1 MRTRSSERD
10 GRRGKQACQ
19 QPETGTVTST
29 PGRGDLPREG
39 DHRADGSDAPS
50 DPPRALAVAA
60 RMLSVEFG
68 FVTSLH
74 LPPDHAAAAR
84 ARRFVSDTLRGWGC
98 DDAIPDAQLLV
109 SELVTNAVLHAR
121 SATLVTVERAGAT
134 VRISVDDDSPT
145 RPRLRELGPEAVTG
159 RGLVARRSHRP
170 AVGRRSARGR
180 KVRVVRGRRPGAR
193 RVSRVR
199 TTRPGRRSRSPD

>member
-1 MRTRSSERD
+1 MR
-10 GRRGKQACQ
+10 
-19 QPETGTVTST
+19 
-29 PGRGDLPREG
+29 
-39 DHRADGSDAPS
+39 
-50 DPPRALAVAA
+50 
-60 RMLSVEFG
+60 SVEFG
-68 FVTSLH
+68 FVTPLH

-121 SATLVTVERAGAT
+121 SATRVTVTRDGAT

-159 RGLVARRSHRP
+159 RGLLLVDRIARRWGVDPR
-170 AVGRRSARGR
+170 ADGKCVWFEVDGRE
-180 KVRVVRGRRPGAR
+180 
-193 RVSRVR
+193 RVS
-199 TTRPGRRSRSPD
+199 